1 MCINRPM
8 REQTVV
14 LSSSVA
20 DRCTIKPILPT
31 PHHPTCVHSESFG
44 GNPMTTGKSE
54 LITIA
59 LADSIDS
66 IIQQVRNAKA
76 EHVDIFMPEGSISLQ
91 SRKTCDRL
99 RETANRE
106 GIELTLYTSDPK
118 VVKAALTCQ
127 MMVVEIESAVV
138 AAKAPAAA
146 QATAAPAPPVVP
158 VSPEEDFLASLEG
171 LPSASTTDR
180 LQTSSSSSKPIP
192 SQPIPKPAPQQPR
205 SEIDD
210 WADALDSLSV
220 ASTAGETGLRQHEQA
235 RGNDSWD
242 FDGFNDFSDTLS
254 GDTATAPPARPRI
267 RPEDI
272 ELTSDDMHR
281 QDAKARR
288 ARSEQK
294 RADEKAELKQQNA
307 PKRNYPLWGMLILG
321 AIAILALLW
330 FLFGNKIASG
340 VTVLVRPAPS
350 LGGQTYED
358 VRLNYQND
366 PISEPSSA
374 AIQGRLI
381 NVPISVPVRG
391 TVLTATEQ
399 PDQAASGRL
408 DVYNRN
414 TQAYPIPANTRVK
427 VVNPAGEEIIFL
439 TQGESTIPEASSSI
453 TGVTNGVGSVQI
465 VASAG
470 GTRYNMPA
478 GGDIIW
484 TIEGYEGALFA
495 INAEPVEGGTTALL
509 RLPTES
515 DWLPLLPQAVA
526 QFRSAIPAQM
536 QTVLQEGEVL
546 ADVNFLPNVDDLAQ
560 DPTLYNVQTRPIAG
574 TEGDFELV
582 VTANFQALAVRGNFA
597 EQLNRALPN
606 ALRIKDPSFSTDTT
620 SIVKSLVRLDDSGA
634 SLLLATVEVAPKT
647 AVGLPDSTKLKIA
660 ESIKGLTPAEAMV
673 QLQALRESGLIGD
686 IVSIPE
692 VERLPVDPAEINI
705 QVQE

>member
-1 MCINRPM
+1 
-8 REQTVV
+8 
-14 LSSSVA
+14 
-20 DRCTIKPILPT
+20 
-31 PHHPTCVHSESFG
+31 
-44 GNPMTTGKSE
+44 MTTGKTE

-59 LADSIDS
+59 LADPIDS

-127 MMVVEIESAVV
+127 MMVVEIEPAVV
-138 AAKAPAAA
+138 STKAPAAPPMPA
-146 QATAAPAPPVVP
+146 KPVAPA
-158 VSPEEDFLASLEG
+158 SPEEDFLASLEG
-171 LPSASTTDR
+171 LPTASTTDR
-180 LQTSSSSSKPIP
+180 LQTSPSISKPIP
-192 SQPIPKPAPQQPR
+192 TAAPSQPAPRSAPQQPR

-242 FDGFNDFSDTLS
+242 FDSFNDLSDALS
-254 GDTATAPPARPRI
+254 GDTASPAPARPRI

-288 ARSEQK
+288 ARAEQK
-294 RADEKAELKQQNA
+294 RADEKAELKQQTA
-307 PKRNYPLWGMLILG
+307 PKRNYPLWGMVILG
-321 AIAILALLW
+321 AIAIIALLW
-330 FLFGNKIASG
+330 LLFGNKLASG
-340 VTVLVRPAPS
+340 VTIVVRPAPTS
-350 LGGQTYED
+350 GGQTYED
-358 VRLNYQND
+358 VRLNYQAD

-381 NVPISVPVRG
+381 NVPISVSVRG
-391 TVLTATEQ
+391 TVITATEQ
-399 PDQAASGRL
+399 PDQAATGVL
-408 DVYNRN
+408 EVYNRN
-414 TQAYPIPANTRVK
+414 TQAYPIPANTRVR
-427 VVNPAGEEIIFL
+427 VLNPAGEEIIFL
-439 TQGESTIPEASSSI
+439 TQAETTIPAA
-453 TGVTNGVGSVQI
+453 TGNFAGIVSGVGSLQI

-478 GGDIIW
+478 SQDPVW
-484 TIEGYEGALFA
+484 TIEGYEGALFS
-495 INAEPVEGGTTALL
+495 INPEPIQGGTTALL
-509 RLPTES
+509 KLPVES
-515 DWLPLLPQAVA
+515 DWMPLLPQAVA

-546 ADVNFLPNVDDLAQ
+546 ADVEFLPNVDALTQ
-560 DPTLYNVQTRPIAG
+560 DPSLYDIQTRPVPETDG
-574 TEGDFELV
+574 GFELV
-582 VTANFQALAVRGNFA
+582 VTANFQGLAVRGSFA

-606 ALRIKDPSFSTDTT
+606 ALRIKDPSFSTDTM
-620 SIVKSLVRLDDSGA
+620 SIVRSEVRLDNSGA

-660 ESIKGLTPAEAMV
+660 ESIKGLTPAEALV
-673 QLQALRESGLIGD
+673 QLEALRESGLIGD
-686 IVSIPE
+686 IVSVPE

>member
-1 MCINRPM
+1 
-8 REQTVV
+8 
-14 LSSSVA
+14 
-20 DRCTIKPILPT
+20 
-31 PHHPTCVHSESFG
+31 
-44 GNPMTTGKSE
+44 MTTGKTE

-66 IIQQVRNAKA
+66 ILQQVRNAKA

-127 MMVVEIESAVV
+127 MMVVEIEPSVV
-138 AAKAPAAA
+138 GSKPAPAA
-146 QATAAPAPPVVP
+146 AAPAPPVAP

-171 LPSASTTDR
+171 LPTASTTDR
-180 LQTSSSSSKPIP
+180 LQTSSSVSKPIA

-235 RGNDSWD
+235 RGNDNWD

-254 GDTATAPPARPRI
+254 GDSATVTAPPARPRI

-272 ELTSDDMHR
+272 ELTSDDLHR

-307 PKRNYPLWGMLILG
+307 PKRNYPLWGMLILA
-321 AIAILALLW
+321 AIAIAALLW
-330 FLFGNKIASG
+330 FLFGNRGVSG

-350 LGGQTYED
+350 LGGQTYQD
-358 VRLNYQND
+358 VRLNYQAD

-381 NVPISVPVRG
+381 TVPISVPVRG
-391 TVLTATEQ
+391 TVITATEQ
-399 PDQAASGRL
+399 PDQAAAGRL
-408 DVYNRN
+408 EVYNRN

-427 VVNPAGEEIIFL
+427 VLNAAGEEIVFL
-439 TQGESTIPEASSSI
+439 TQGEVTIPEASSSI
-453 TGVTNGVGSVQI
+453 TGVTNGVGAIQI

-478 GGDIIW
+478 SGDVIW

-495 INAEPVEGGTTALL
+495 INSEPVQGGTTALL
-509 RLPTES
+509 KLPTEA

-546 ADVNFLPNVDDLAQ
+546 ADVNFLPNVDDLTQ
-560 DPTLYNVQTRPIAG
+560 DPSLYDVQTRPVAG
-574 TEGDFELV
+574 TDGDFELI
-582 VTANFQALAVRGNFA
+582 VTANFQGLAVRGNFA

-606 ALRIKDPSFSTDTT
+606 ALRIKDPSFSTDTS
-620 SIVKSLVRLDDSGA
+620 SIVKSEVRLDDSGA

-647 AVGLPDSTKLKIA
+647 NLGLPDSTKLKIA
-660 ESIKGLTPAEAMV
+660 ESIKGLTPAEAML

-686 IVSIPE
+686 IVSVPE
-692 VERLPVDPAEINI
+692 VERLPLDPAEINV

>member
-1 MCINRPM
+1 M
-8 REQTVV
+8 
-14 LSSSVA
+14 
-20 DRCTIKPILPT
+20 PILPT
-31 PHHPTCVHSESFG
+31 PQHPMCVHSESFG
-44 GNPMTTGKSE
+44 GNPMTTGKTE

-59 LADSIDS
+59 LADPIDS

-127 MMVVEIESAVV
+127 MMVVEIEPAVV
-138 AAKAPAAA
+138 STKAPAAPP
-146 QATAAPAPPVVP
+146 APAKPVAP
-158 VSPEEDFLASLEG
+158 ASPEEDFLASLEG

-180 LQTSSSSSKPIP
+180 LQTSPSISKPIP
-192 SQPIPKPAPQQPR
+192 TAAPSQPAR

-242 FDGFNDFSDTLS
+242 FDSFNDLSDALS
-254 GDTATAPPARPRI
+254 GDTASAAPARPRI

-288 ARSEQK
+288 ARAEQK
-294 RADEKAELKQQNA
+294 RADEKAELKQQTA
-307 PKRNYPLWGMLILG
+307 PKRNYPLWGMVILG
-321 AIAILALLW
+321 AIAIIALLW
-330 FLFGNKIASG
+330 LLFGNKLASG
-340 VTVLVRPAPS
+340 VTVVVRPAPTS
-350 LGGQTYED
+350 GGQTYED
-358 VRLNYQND
+358 VRLNYQAD

-381 NVPISVPVRG
+381 NVPISVSVRG
-391 TVLTATEQ
+391 TVITATEQ
-399 PDQAASGRL
+399 PDQAATGIL
-408 DVYNRN
+408 EVYNRN
-414 TQAYPIPANTRVK
+414 TQAYPIPANTRVR
-427 VVNPAGEEIIFL
+427 VLNSAGEEIIFL
-439 TQGESTIPEASSSI
+439 TQAETTIPAA
-453 TGVTNGVGSVQI
+453 TGNFAGIVSGVGSLQI

-478 GGDIIW
+478 SQDPVW
-484 TIEGYEGALFA
+484 TIEGYEGALFS
-495 INAEPVEGGTTALL
+495 INPEPIQGGTTALL
-509 RLPTES
+509 KLPVES
-515 DWLPLLPQAVA
+515 DWMPLLPQAVA

-546 ADVNFLPNVDDLAQ
+546 ADVEFLPNVDALTQ
-560 DPTLYNVQTRPIAG
+560 DPSLYDIQTRPVPETDG
-574 TEGDFELV
+574 GFELV
-582 VTANFQALAVRGNFA
+582 VTANFQGLAVRGSFA

-620 SIVKSLVRLDDSGA
+620 SIVRSQVRLDDSGA

-660 ESIKGLTPAEAMV
+660 DSIKGLTPAEALV
-673 QLQALRESGLIGD
+673 QLEALRESGLIGD
-686 IVSIPE
+686 IVSVPE